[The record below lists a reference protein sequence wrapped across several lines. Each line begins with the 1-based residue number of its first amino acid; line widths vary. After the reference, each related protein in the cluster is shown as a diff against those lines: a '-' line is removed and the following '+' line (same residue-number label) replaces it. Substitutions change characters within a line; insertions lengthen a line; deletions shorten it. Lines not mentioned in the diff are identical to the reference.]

1 MPETKTPRPS
11 SPLTSA
17 ATAGRMAVIGVCVLA
32 GATCF
37 AYAGGWLSP
46 QRLAPGPI
54 VDALANRGGD
64 PLGHRRNHSKGV
76 CFTGSFQANGA
87 GATYSTAP
95 MLAKGS
101 YPVIGRLAIAV
112 GNPVA
117 SDIMGRVKS
126 LAIRIT
132 APDGE
137 EWRSGMNNS
146 PVFVVSNP
154 DDFYALTKTQE
165 LDPATHK
172 PDPAATAR
180 YFASHPKSQAFNEWA
195 RNAPWTGSWVDES
208 YNSLNAFRFVDA
220 DGHDHLVRW
229 SMVPAV
235 TPVAVSHATLAS
247 EGADFL
253 TQDLAQ
259 RIAQGPL
266 SWRLIVTLAAAGD
279 QSDDSTIAW
288 PADRPQVD
296 VGTLVVDR
304 TEPEAD
310 GPCRDYNYDPTIL
323 PVGMAISDDPLLPAR
338 SAAYAKSFDERAA
351 EAADYPRHS
360 QDLAQDHAKASAG
373 AQK

>member
-1 MPETKTPRPS
+1 MPEMKTPRSP
-11 SPLTSA
+11 SPLTPA
-17 ATAGRMAVIGVCVLA
+17 ATVGRTALIGFLVLV
-32 GATCF
+32 GASCF

-46 QRLAPGPI
+46 QRLGPGPI
-54 VDALANRGGD
+54 VDALGNRGGD

-76 CFTGSFQANGA
+76 CFTGSFQASGA

-126 LAIRIT
+126 MAIRIT

-154 DDFYALTKTQE
+154 VDFYALTKTQE
-165 LDPATHK
+165 LNPETHK
-172 PDPAATAR
+172 PDPQATAHF
-180 YFASHPKSQAFNEWA
+180 FASHPKSQAFNDWA
-195 RNAPWTGSWVDES
+195 KTAPWTGSWADET
-208 YNSLNAFRFVDA
+208 YNSLNAFRLVDA
-220 DGHDHLVRW
+220 EGHSHLVRW
-229 SMVPAV
+229 SMVPTVA
-235 TPVAVSHATLAS
+235 AVSIPNATLAT

-253 TQDLAQ
+253 TKDLTQ

-266 SWRLIVTLAAAGD
+266 TWRLMVTLATDGD
-279 QSDDSTIAW
+279 PSDDATIAW
-288 PADRPQVD
+288 PAGREQVD
-296 VGTLVVDR
+296 VGSLVMDR

-323 PVGMAISDDPLLPAR
+323 PVGIALSDDPLLPAR
-338 SAAYAKSFDERAA
+338 SAAYAKSFEDRAA
-351 EAADYPRHS
+351 EAADYPRH
-360 QDLAQDHAKASAG
+360 LKESAG
-373 AQK
+373 AQP